1 MRAGEARWP
10 VGQPVLRQ
18 RHTRQ
23 SDGSPLA
30 LSLSPSSLSSPP
42 PLLPSPPLSSPL
54 PLSNTYLS
62 IYPHQYS
69 YLLQAPSPAAP
80 THPISAHHTP
90 AMQRP
95 IYPAKTPPLHHPV
108 PQKPVQVP
116 VMHSPPP
123 PPSSSNSYNSPYDNP
138 SYSQPRGGAGPT
150 LHPDSAFNYQTWGGP
165 SNAAFLNDPAAA
177 MGISVAKAAMFSGGD
192 YAEKNVPPTPPS
204 FPPPTGTPPTGT
216 PPTDTPSSTATSP
229 RSNPTSQ

>member
-1 MRAGEARWP
+1 MASWSAGAAPTSHQAECR
-10 VGQPVLRQ
+10 R
-18 RHTRQ
+18 
-23 SDGSPLA
+23 SPLA
-30 LSLSPSSLSSPP
+30 LSLSPPPLFSPSPPLFSPSPP
-42 PLLPSPPLSSPL
+42 PLLSSPSPSRL
-54 PLSNTYLS
+54 PTYLS
-62 IYPHQYS
+62 LSISIAVYCKLHRQ
-69 YLLQAPSPAAP
+69 LLP

-123 PPSSSNSYNSPYDNP
+123 PPSSSNSYSSPYDNP
-138 SYSQPRGGAGPT
+138 SYSQPQGGAGPT
-150 LHPDSAFNYQTWGGP
+150 LHPNSAFNYQTWGGP

-192 YAEKNVPPTPPS
+192 YAEKNVPPQTPPE
-204 FPPPTGTPPTGT
+204 FL